1 MKIGIVSDTH
11 GRHAAAEQAAKLLRE
26 RGIDTVLHCGDVGDG
41 DTVRLFQGF
50 TIHLVFGNTDWDREG
65 LQAAAE
71 EIGATFHERF
81 GHLEL
86 EGVLIAFLHGDDA
99 GLLDDLERSGAY
111 DYLFHGHTHVRAD
124 RQSGR
129 TRVINPGALHR
140 ARPKT
145 FAVLELATGEL
156 ETVVVE

>member
-11 GRHAAAEQAAKLLRE
+11 GRHTAAELAVGLLRQ

-41 DTVRLFQGF
+41 DTVRLFRDF
-50 TIHLVFGNTDWDREG
+50 TTHLVFGNTDWDREG
-65 LQAAAE
+65 LLSAADE
-71 EIGATFHERF
+71 VGATFHEGF
-81 GHLEL
+81 GHLDL
-86 EGVLIAFLHGDDA
+86 EGVQIAFLHGDDA
-99 GLLDDLERSGAY
+99 GMLRDLERSGHY

-145 FAVLELATGEL
+145 FGVLDLGTGEL